1 MPDAS
6 NTIARPLHVRNAVAR
21 PTLGPEAGALMSEA
35 DHRAA
40 MAEITSWP
48 GYAPTP
54 IVDLPGLARAAGVAA
69 IGYKDEGQ
77 RFELASFKA
86 LGGAYAVLRVLQ
98 EKLAAQ
104 GVHASAADLV
114 AGNHRDLIADQVMVC
129 ATDGNHGRSVAW
141 GARMFGCKCRI
152 YIHEHVSADREAA
165 IAAFGAVMV
174 RLPGDY
180 DASVRAAAQ
189 DADAQCWNLV
199 ADTNA
204 GGGSDAMP
212 RLVTQGYTVI
222 VAELVE
228 QLATPPTHVFVP
240 AGVGGLAA
248 AIAGSWARVLGAAR
262 PRVVVVEPHAANC
275 VFRAVAEGAPRSIEG
290 DVNSFMACLSAGS
303 VSPVAWPVIRDVVDD
318 VVTIADETAV
328 EMLRALATGRYGD
341 APLVSGESGC
351 ASVAA
356 VLAVAN
362 DPALR
367 ATLGIKATSRIVA
380 IGSEGATAPEVWR
393 AVTGFAPDE
402 VLRNAPRSGSASGAA
417 PAASAR

>member
-262 PRVVVVEPHAANC
+262 PRVVVVEPHTANC

-393 AVTGFAPDE
+393 AVTGFAPEE
-402 VLRNAPRSGSASGAA
+402 VLRNAPRSGSPAGTA
-417 PAASAR
+417 PAAPTN

>member
-262 PRVVVVEPHAANC
+262 PRVVVVEPHTANC
-275 VFRAVAEGAPRSIEG
+275 VFRAVAEGAPRSMEG

-393 AVTGFAPDE
+393 AVTGFAPEE
-402 VLRNAPRSGSASGAA
+402 VLRNAPRSGSPAGTA
-417 PAASAR
+417 PAAPTN